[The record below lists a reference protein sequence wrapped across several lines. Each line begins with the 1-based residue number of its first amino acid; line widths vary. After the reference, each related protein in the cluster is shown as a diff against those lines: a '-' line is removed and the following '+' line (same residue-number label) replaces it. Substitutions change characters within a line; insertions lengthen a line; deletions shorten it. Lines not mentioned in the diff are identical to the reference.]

1 VVLSFFVIK
10 YFRQLLL
17 GVLPLEDIFIVN
29 QQLFILSKEN
39 KPLKRYEIVLHTYKQ
54 MAPSFDR
61 LVYVV
66 NSL

>member
-1 VVLSFFVIK
+1 MK
-10 YFRQLLL
+10 YFRQPLL

-29 QQLFILSKEN
+29 KQLFILSKEN
-39 KPLKRYEIVLHTYKQ
+39 KPLKRYEIVLLTYKQ
-54 MAPSFDR
+54 MTPSFDR